1 MILEQ
6 IIKDILKEEY
16 SKIKTQVAWDGM
28 FDKAAKR
35 IVKEVKEEIVRY

>member
-16 SKIKTQVAWDGM
+16 SKIKTQVTWDGM

>member
-28 FDKAAKR
+28 FDDAADR
-35 IVKEVKEEIVRY
+35 IVKEIKQAMVD